1 MAILINDTTPRSQYT
16 ATSGQT
22 VFTVPFEFFE
32 NSDLKVYKN
41 STLLTLTTN
50 YTVTGAGVTN
60 GGSITLV
67 SGATAGDIVTIVRDV
82 PVKRVT
88 DFPTS
93 GPFNVEALN
102 SDLDRLTA
110 MVQQQEALD
119 SRSLRLDQF
128 DTPNTLN
135 TLPAKADR
143 IGRVLQFNS
152 STGQPEAG
160 PTTSEIANA
169 QTYASNAS
177 TSATA
182 AASSA
187 SSASTS
193 ASNASTSATNAASS
207 ASSASTSASNASS
220 SASAASTSASNA
232 STSASNASTSATAA
246 AGSASTA
253 STQASNSSSS
263 ASAAASSASAA
274 ATSASNAATSETNAS
289 SSASAASASQIAAA
303 ASAAAAAASY
313 DSFDDRYLGV
323 KASDPTV
330 DNDGN
335 ALVTGALYYNSTSG
349 SMKVYD
355 GANWIAASSAGN
367 ASLLNYRYV
376 ATAGQTTFSGA
387 DANAATMSYTQNN
400 IIVSRN
406 GVVLDPTDYTATSGT
421 SVVLVNAATVGDNIN
436 IVAFKSFTTADMV
449 PASTGGTFNG
459 GVNVTGNLGI
469 GTTTPAAS
477 VSITKQTT
485 ALSGT
490 GNAYGLYAYPTSSG
504 LAYIDAVT
512 SGSGNTSLGFRTYN
526 NGTYNDAVR
535 IDNSGSVG
543 IGTSSPLGKL
553 DVVATSATSYF
564 NVRSSGIANSAQVVQ
579 DTGGTAYFQNTY
591 ASGDVIFGT
600 AGSNAIFKTSST
612 ERARIDSSGT
622 FFLGQTTNPATGSMV
637 LKVPTSAGN
646 GINAQITSN
655 TGTSYPF
662 SNYNASGTY
671 VGGISCTSSATAFP
685 TSSDYRLKQNVTPM
699 SGALDRISALKP
711 VTYQWKIDDTD
722 GEGFIAHELQ
732 EFIPQAVFGEKDAVD
747 ENGKMHPQSVDY
759 SKIVVHLVAAVQEL
773 SAKNDALE
781 ARLAILEGATQ

>member
-67 SGATAGDIVTIVRDV
+67 SGATAGDILTIVRDV

-93 GPFNVEALN
+93 GPFNVDALN

-119 SRSLRLDQF
+119 GRSLRLDQF

-143 IGRVLQFNS
+143 VGRVLQFNS

-253 STQASNSSSS
+253 STQASNASSS

-335 ALVTGALYYNSTSG
+335 ALVSGALYYNSTTAT
-349 SMKVYD
+349 MKVYD
-355 GANWIAASSAGN
+355 GANWIAATSAGN
-367 ASLLNYRYV
+367 TSLLNYRYV

-387 DANAATMSYTQNN
+387 DANSATLSYAPNN

-406 GVVLDPTDYTATSGT
+406 GVVFDPTDYTATSGT

-535 IDNSGSVG
+535 IDSSGNLLVGTTSFPTGGGGGAGIASAGYIATSRTTTATAAQMQFFNPNGQVGKIETSGSS
-543 IGTSSPLGKL
+543 T
-553 DVVATSATSYF
+553 
-564 NVRSSGIANSAQVVQ
+564 
-579 DTGGTAYFQNTY
+579 TY
-591 ASGDVIFGT
+591 A
-600 AGSNAIFKTSST
+600 
-612 ERARIDSSGT
+612 
-622 FFLGQTTNPATGSMV
+622 
-637 LKVPTSAGN
+637 
-646 GINAQITSN
+646 
-655 TGTSYPF
+655 
-662 SNYNASGTY
+662 
-671 VGGISCTSSATAFP
+671 
-685 TSSDYRLKQNVTPM
+685 TSSDYRLKNSVAPM
-699 SGALDRISALKP
+699 TSGLATVSALKP
-711 VTYQWKIDDTD
+711 VTYKWNVDDSD

-732 EFIPQAVFGEKDAVD
+732 SVIPHAVTGEKDAVD
-747 ENGKMHPQSVDY
+747 EDGSIKPQGVDY
-759 SKIVVHLVAAVQEL
+759 SKIVVYLVSAIQEL

>member
-93 GPFNVEALN
+93 GPFNVDALN

-119 SRSLRLDQF
+119 GRSLRLDQF

-143 IGRVLQFNS
+143 VGRVLQFNS

-207 ASSASTSASNASS
+207 ASSASTFASNASS

-253 STQASNSSSS
+253 STQASNASSS

-449 PASTGGTFNG
+449 PASTGGTFAGN
-459 GVNVTGNLGI
+459 VAVTGNLSYT
-469 GTTTPAAS
+469 GTLTG
-477 VSITKQTT
+477 
-485 ALSGT
+485 GT
-490 GNAYGLYAYPTSSG
+490 GVVN
-504 LAYIDAVT
+504 I
-512 SGSGNTSLGFRTYN
+512 GSGQIYK
-526 NGTYNDAVR
+526 DA
-535 IDNSGSVG
+535 SGNVG
-543 IGTSSPLGKL
+543 IGTSSPTGNFQVSGANPRTRLTN
-553 DVVATSATSYF
+553 TSGTTTTVLQGSDSGAAFIGTETNAPYYF
-564 NVRSSGIANSAQVVQ
+564 ITN
-579 DTGGTAYFQNTY
+579 
-591 ASGDVIFGT
+591 
-600 AGSNAIFKTSST
+600 NA
-612 ERARIDSSGT
+612 ERARIDANGNTIFKAGPGGGPSLANSDSAFVNDSSY
-622 FFLGQTTNPATGSMV
+622 GQV
-637 LKVPTSAGN
+637 LLIGNSYGAGKAY
-646 GINAQITSN
+646 AQ
-655 TGTSYPF
+655 F
-662 SNYNASGTY
+662 NYNGTRIGY
-671 VGGISCTSSATAFP
+671 IDALTTSSVRYS
-685 TSSDYRLKQNVTPM
+685 TSSDYRLKENVQPM
-699 SGALDRISALKP
+699 TGVLEKVTKLKP
-711 VTYQWKIDDTD
+711 VTYIWKND
-722 GEGFIAHELQ
+722 GIAGQGFIAHELQ
-732 EFIPQAVFGEKDAVD
+732 EIVPDCVTGTKDEVD
-747 ENGKMHPQSVDY
+747 ADGKPIYQGVDTSY
-759 SKIVVHLVAAVQEL
+759 LVATLVAAIQEL

>member
-1 MAILINDTTPRSQYT
+1 
-16 ATSGQT
+16 

-67 SGATAGDIVTIVRDV
+67 SGATAGDILTIVRDV

-93 GPFNVEALN
+93 GPFNVDALN

-128 DTPNTLN
+128 DTPNSLN

-143 IGRVLQFNS
+143 VGRVLQFNS
-152 STGQPEAG
+152 STGQPEVG
-160 PTTSEIANA
+160 PTTSEVANA
-169 QTYASNAS
+169 QTYATNALAS
-177 TSATA
+177 QNA

-187 SSASTS
+187 SAASTS

-207 ASSASTSASNASS
+207 ASAASTSASNASSSASAASTSASNASSSASAASTSATAAAGSASTASTQASNASS

-232 STSASNASTSATAA
+232 STSASNA
-246 AGSASTA
+246 
-253 STQASNSSSS
+253 
-263 ASAAASSASAA
+263 ASSASA
-274 ATSASNAATSETNAS
+274 AS

-335 ALVTGALYYNSTSG
+335 ALVSGALYYNSTTAT
-349 SMKVYD
+349 MKVYD
-355 GANWIAASSAGN
+355 GANWIAATSAGN
-367 ASLLNYRYV
+367 TSLLNYRYV

-387 DANAATMSYTQNN
+387 DANSTTLSYAPNN

-449 PASTGGTFNG
+449 PASTGGTFSGNVGIGSTPSNILDIRGASSPQITLNNTSATSNDSTDVTLGTFG
-459 GVNVTGNLGI
+459 GTTSYWSRLNYNASQHIWKTYSTERMRIDSSGNVGI
-469 GTTTPAAS
+469 GTTT
-477 VSITKQTT
+477 TYGFKQAINAGSSTSGQ
-485 ALSGT
+485 LVFGSGT
-490 GNAYGLYAYPTSSG
+490 GVYTNWSDG
-504 LAYIDAVT
+504 
-512 SGSGNTSLGFRTYN
+512 
-526 NGTYNDAVR
+526 
-535 IDNSGSVG
+535 
-543 IGTSSPLGKL
+543 
-553 DVVATSATSYF
+553 SAT
-564 NVRSSGIANSAQVVQ
+564 NSPAIGGVGNNLVFA
-579 DTGGTAYFQNTY
+579 TGATT
-591 ASGDVIFGT
+591 
-600 AGSNAIFKTSST
+600 NA
-612 ERARIDSSGT
+612 ERMRIDSSGNLLVGT
-622 FFLGQTTNPATGSMV
+622 
-637 LKVPTSAGN
+637 TSAN
-646 GINAQITSN
+646 VTSAVGMRLIDSGARLEVAATYSTN
-655 TGTSYPF
+655 SNIGFDMYSTGAGAYRF
-662 SNYNASGTY
+662 Y
-671 VGGISCTSSATAFP
+671 VGYGGTIYATSTTITAIS
-685 TSSDYRLKQNVTPM
+685 DQRLKENIQDIDVGLDAIM
-699 SGALDRISALKP
+699 SLKP
-711 VTYQWKIDDTD
+711 RKFDWKAGKGKDKKGDR
-722 GEGFIAHELQ
+722 GWIAQ
-732 EFIPQAVFGEKDAVD
+732 EFEQVFPDMIDTWADPAPEGEEPYKAVNADLIPV
-747 ENGKMHPQSVDY
+747 
-759 SKIVVHLVAAVQEL
+759 LVKAIQEL